1 MGRAIAVVALAAL
14 LGGCGMYRG
23 FVYPA
28 PEEAPPALNA
38 DFEPI
43 EACAHD
49 GAAVHAYLLAPPD
62 ARASVVVLLH
72 GNGETMEHRAGLAR
86 DLRAMGYGVAL
97 VEYRGYG
104 KSRGAPPPDERGLY
118 MDAAAVLELLA
129 ARGIGAER
137 IVLMG
142 ISLGTGVAAQ
152 MAACGAA
159 RALVLV
165 SPFTS
170 LTAAAHH
177 VVSWLPTGWLVPDR
191 YDTLGKAARIQV
203 PTLVVHGAA
212 DDLVPVDM
220 GLQVAAAI
228 PRAEIKVVQGA
239 GHNDLLRLWR
249 RPVLDA
255 IGEFLARPRQSS
267 GSRE

>member
-1 MGRAIAVVALAAL
+1 MGLAVLVLAGL
-14 LGGCGMYRG
+14 LGGCGLYRG

-28 PEEAPPALNA
+28 PEEAPPTLSP

-43 EACAHD
+43 DACAHD
-49 GAAVHAYLLAPPD
+49 GAPVHAYLLAPPD
-62 ARASVVVLLH
+62 ARAPVVVLLH

-86 DLRAMGYGVAL
+86 DLRARGYGVAL

-104 KSRGAPPPDERGLY
+104 LSRASPPPDERGLY
-118 MDAAAVLELLA
+118 MDAAAVLEALA
-129 ARGIGAER
+129 ARGVR
-137 IVLMG
+137 SDRVVLMG

-152 MAACGAA
+152 MATCGAA

-170 LTAAAHH
+170 LTDAAHH

-191 YDTLGKAARIQV
+191 YDTLGKAPRIQI
-203 PTLVVHGAA
+203 PTLVVHGGA
-212 DDLVPVDM
+212 DDLVPLDM

-228 PRAEIKVVQGA
+228 PRAELEVIQGA
-239 GHNDLLRLWR
+239 HHNDLLRLWR

-255 IGEFLARPRQSS
+255 ISEFLAR
-267 GSRE
+267 SR

>member
-1 MGRAIAVVALAAL
+1 MRSAIALLAAL
-14 LGGCGMYRG
+14 LGGCGLYRG

-28 PEEAPPALNA
+28 PEEAPPKLIA

-43 EACAHD
+43 ETCARD
-49 GAAVHAYLLAPPD
+49 GARVHAYLLAAPD
-62 ARASVVVLLH
+62 ARAPVVVLLH

-104 KSRGAPPPDERGLY
+104 LSKEAPPPDERGLY
-118 MDAAAVLELLA
+118 LDTSAVLEALA
-129 ARGIGAER
+129 ARGVGSDR
-137 IVLMG
+137 VVLLG

-170 LTAAAHH
+170 LTDAAHH

-191 YDTLGKAARIQV
+191 YDTLAKAPRIAV
-203 PTLVVHGAA
+203 PTLVVHGDA
-212 DDLVPVDM
+212 DDLIPIEM
-220 GLQVAAAI
+220 GRQVAAAI
-228 PRAEIKVVQGA
+228 PRAELKVVHGA
-239 GHNDLLRLWR
+239 HHNDLLGLWR
-249 RPVLDA
+249 RPFLDA
-255 IGEFLARPRQSS
+255 VAEFLARSS
-267 GSRE
+267 RPASRHP